1 MNEEMTTVTTEQQE
15 GLEQDSKTY
24 TQNEVMTLLQSEAD
38 KRVQQALKTQQK
50 KYEKELEKQKS
61 LSQLDSEQRE
71 QAEKDMRIQE
81 LEEKLKE
88 FNIMQTKAEIT
99 KVLGDRG
106 LNPKFADLISIEED
120 VEDAQQKIDLLDKL
134 FKQSVKA
141 EVEKRMGSSVPKTS
155 TVGLD
160 GTITKEE
167 FNKMNLKEQNALYQ
181 NNPELYNQLTR

>member
-1 MNEEMTTVTTEQQE
+1 MNEETTTVTTEQQE

-24 TQNEVMTLLQSEAD
+24 TQDEVITLLQSEAD

-50 KYEKELEKQKS
+50 KYEKELAKQKS
-61 LSQLDSEQRE
+61 LSQLDSEQRD

-106 LNPKFADLISIEED
+106 LNLKFADLISIEED

-167 FNKMNLKEQNALYQ
+167 FNKMGLKEQNALYQ

>member
-15 GLEQDSKTY
+15 GLEQESKTY
-24 TQNEVMTLLQSEAD
+24 TQDEVMTLLQSEAD

>member
-1 MNEEMTTVTTEQQE
+1 MNEETITATTEQQE

-24 TQNEVMTLLQSEAD
+24 TQDEVMTLLQSEAD

-50 KYEKELEKQKS
+50 KYEKELAKQKS

-81 LEEKLKE
+81 LEEKLQE

-134 FKQSVKA
+134 FKQSVKT
-141 EVEKRMGSSVPKTS
+141 EVEKRMGSSVPKTA

-160 GTITKEE
+160 GAITKDE